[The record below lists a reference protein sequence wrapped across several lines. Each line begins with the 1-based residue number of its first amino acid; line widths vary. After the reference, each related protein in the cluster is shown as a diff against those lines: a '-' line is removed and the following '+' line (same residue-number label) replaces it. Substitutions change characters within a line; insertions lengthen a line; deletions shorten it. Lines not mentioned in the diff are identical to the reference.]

1 MRLNNEQMESLRAYF
16 ATQPVLGAYLFGSY
30 ARGEADDKSDV
41 DILVDLDRC
50 VSFGLGFFGMV
61 GDLQDLLGRPV
72 DVVTRES
79 LSPHV
84 KAYVDRDLFRIY
96 AR

>member
-1 MRLNNEQMESLRAYF
+1 MESLRAYF
-16 ATQPVLGAYLFGSY
+16 VTQPVLSAYLFGSY

-41 DILVDLDRC
+41 DILVDLDRS

-61 GDLQDLLGRPV
+61 GDLQELLGRPV

-84 KAYVDRDLFRIY
+84 APYVTKDLLRIY